1 MSIVVKPKPVR
12 KVRVSYTLELGPEQ
26 WEQLANYARVCGH
39 DFDGAAELVLIKRL
53 LTDEGISARG
63 RAEDYELETVRY
75 GVTQEEPLEIAEDE

>member
-1 MSIVVKPKPVR
+1 
-12 KVRVSYTLELGPEQ
+12 
-26 WEQLANYARVCGH
+26 VCGH